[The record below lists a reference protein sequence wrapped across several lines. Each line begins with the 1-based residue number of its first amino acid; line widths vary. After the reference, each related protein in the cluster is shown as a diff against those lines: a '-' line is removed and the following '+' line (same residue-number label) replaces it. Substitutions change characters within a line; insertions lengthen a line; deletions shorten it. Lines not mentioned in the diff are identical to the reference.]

1 MKKTYA
7 NALTSGSLSKSKL
20 PVVAP
25 DDEFAL
31 RTGAAALG
39 GYDSETVRIVWI
51 RNTEDLGELRVS
63 DAVVDDLPEAARVVG
78 RETVA
83 FDDGTARFEAAT
95 DDDPD
100 A

>member
-1 MKKTYA
+1 
-7 NALTSGSLSKSKL
+7 
-20 PVVAP
+20 
-25 DDEFAL
+25 
-31 RTGAAALG
+31 
-39 GYDSETVRIVWI
+39 
-51 RNTEDLGELRVS
+51 
-63 DAVVDDLPEAARVVG
+63 VG